1 MGSLEKY
8 LETSNNIK
16 RFEKHGWRSIWKRKL
31 GALKKKGSKTDY
43 FFVGYDP
50 GLTGAIALVDMK
62 GGLAGVKSGR
72 ELKESEVVEFIR
84 AFGKPVF
91 VCADKTPPPAAVEKL
106 AAIFEAGVFAPRD
119 VLSVDDKRELCR
131 ELAIENAHER
141 DAAAAALN
149 AYNFH
154 LNKIKNLRK
163 KFADYEIAE
172 ILRGKPQNVPAEAA
186 EEQKEKRI
194 TDVPAL
200 LRQMK
205 VIEEDRRRLRQTIRV
220 IEERLAAREK
230 EKPPQAKEKSPDER
244 IAEKN
249 RRIAQLNAAVGKAE
263 AALAEERK
271 NKRTIARYYELAL
284 AGKKPAKVLEELSE
298 RAILELE
305 KTLGIARGDVVACKK
320 PGGKRPAEMLAQ
332 RGISV
337 LIVKGLPEEVEKLLE
352 EKKIIILTLEQVKIE
367 YANGIAIVEKN
378 EKAEDVEIE
387 GIIKNYR
394 ESRGGTQTD

>member
-1 MGSLEKY
+1 M
-8 LETSNNIK
+8 
-16 RFEKHGWRSIWKRKL
+16 
-31 GALKKKGSKTDY
+31 DY

-50 GLTGAIALVDMK
+50 GLTSAIALVDMK

-72 ELKESEVVEFIR
+72 ELKESEAIEFIR

-91 VCADKTPPPAAVEKL
+91 VCADKTPVPAAVEKL
-106 AAIFEAGVFAPRD
+106 ASIFETGVFAPTA
-119 VLSVDDKRELCR
+119 VLSVDEKKGLCR
-131 ELAIENAHER
+131 GLALENAHER

-163 KFADYEIAE
+163 KFADGEIAK
-172 ILRGKPQNVPAEAA
+172 IIQGKPQEAPKEVT
-186 EEQKEKRI
+186 EERKETRK

-205 VIEEDRRRLRQTIRV
+205 IIEEDRRRLRETVRML
-220 IEERLAAREK
+220 EERLATQEKERPAEAREK
-230 EKPPQAKEKSPDER
+230 GVDER

-249 RRIAQLNAAVGKAE
+249 RRISQLNAAVGKAD

-271 NKRTIARYYELAL
+271 NKKNIARHYELAL
-284 AGKKPAKVLEELSE
+284 AGKKSAKVLEELSE
-298 RAILELE
+298 SAILELE
-305 KTLGIARGDVVACKK
+305 KRLGIAKGDVIICKK

-332 RGISV
+332 RGIS
-337 LIVKGLPEEVEKLLE
+337 IIIAKGLPEEVEKLLE
-352 EKKIIILTLEQVKIE
+352 EKKIIILHPEQVKVE

-378 EKAEDVEIE
+378 ERAEDVGIE
-387 GIIKNYR
+387 DIIKSYR
-394 ESRGGTQTD
+394 ESRGGAQAD